1 MKPGLVALL
10 LLGFV
15 PAYLGQGSSSSVQGR
30 IIVEPTY
37 PASFAEELSLTFTD
51 VDGRAVVDVIVSERV
66 KTTSFR
72 GRSGDVKLQKDGT
85 FQLLLPNRELRL
97 IVRQRSVPRDAST
110 QTDTYFL
117 KSAQAGGLNLLEKTF
132 IVGPT
137 FSGEI
142 VITFGKCTPQTQA
155 ECVGK

>member
-15 PAYLGQGSSSSVQGR
+15 PAYVGQGPTSVQGR
-30 IIVEPTY
+30 IVVEPAY
-37 PASFAEELSLTFTD
+37 PASFAEELSLTFAD
-51 VDGRAVVDVIVSERV
+51 VEGRGLVDVIVSERV

-72 GRSGDVKLQKDGT
+72 GSTGEVKLQKDGT
-85 FQLLLPNRELRL
+85 FQLILPSRELRL
-97 IVRQRSVPRDAST
+97 IIRQRPVPRDAST
-110 QTDTYFL
+110 QPDTYFL

>member
-1 MKPGLVALL
+1 MKPGLAALL

-15 PAYLGQGSSSSVQGR
+15 SAYFGQGVSSVQGR
-30 IIVEPTY
+30 ILVEPTY
-37 PASFAEELSLTFTD
+37 PPSFGDELSLTFTD
-51 VDGRAVVDVIVSERV
+51 VEGRALVDVVVSERV

-72 GRSGDVKLQKDGT
+72 GSRGEVKLQKDGT
-85 FQLLLPNRELRL
+85 FKLILPSRELRL
-97 IVRQRSVPRDAST
+97 IVRQRSVPADASI

-142 VITFGKCTPQTQA
+142 VLTFGKCTPQTQA